1 VKYRVR
7 EIYCPTVCIR
17 IFVRVKFSVN
27 EHRAKLVFSM
37 ESVVLR
43 D

>member
-1 VKYRVR
+1 
-7 EIYCPTVCIR
+7 
-17 IFVRVKFSVN
+17 VKFSVN

-43 D
+43 DWCHVCHI

>member
-7 EIYCPTVCIR
+7 EIYCPTVGIR
-17 IFVRVKFSVN
+17 IFVRVKLSVN
-27 EHRAKLVFSM
+27 VHRAKLVFSM
-37 ESVVLR
+37 ESVVQR